1 MGSRVELSG
10 HRPRAA
16 YRSMSPAWIY
26 LIISSSN
33 VDTPVDSVSLASW
46 VTKNSIIADILY
58 SNFKN
63 SIQRMVLNVIG
74 HTNLLKLVI
83 SRYSETTREIPNEIV
98 RFGLHDAHQEA
109 TKSRG
114 CNLCQL
120 TK

>member
-1 MGSRVELSG
+1 
-10 HRPRAA
+10 
-16 YRSMSPAWIY
+16 
-26 LIISSSN
+26 
-33 VDTPVDSVSLASW
+33 
-46 VTKNSIIADILY
+46 
-58 SNFKN
+58 
-63 SIQRMVLNVIG
+63 MVLNVIG